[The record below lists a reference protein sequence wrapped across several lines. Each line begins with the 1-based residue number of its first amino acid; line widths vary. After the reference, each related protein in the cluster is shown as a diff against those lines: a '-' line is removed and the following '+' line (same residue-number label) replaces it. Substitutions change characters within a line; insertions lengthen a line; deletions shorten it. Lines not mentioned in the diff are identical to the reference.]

1 MVLLHGWLLLLTLAV
16 LAMAVACLKYCAT
29 NRVKADYDIYF
40 LISITTMPFMYP
52 HKSFPVLTCV
62 DVTNNINKFTKT
74 QLNANANK
82 YRKE

>member
-29 NRVKADYDIYF
+29 NRVKADYNNCF
-40 LISITTMPFMYP
+40 FISIITIPFLCL
-52 HKSFPVLTCV
+52 HKSFPVLTCW

-74 QLNANANK
+74 QMQMQLNI
-82 YRKE
+82 